1 MIAAGKPEELFV
13 APNKD
18 VQEFVGDSVE
28 FLPKDGSMSVC
39 SLTMKQPAT
48 ALLLIWHMTWAS
60 ILVSVRENWR
70 TSVEPLWEAW

>member
-28 FLPKDGSMSVC
+28 FLPKDGHATRTLKDGMKISMDCARGVVQAMS
-39 SLTMKQPAT
+39 
-48 ALLLIWHMTWAS
+48 
-60 ILVSVRENWR
+60 E
-70 TSVEPLWEAW
+70 